1 MPIKSG
7 KLTAQEAQFIGY
19 LAATDDPTYAAKM
32 ARYSQPQ
39 AQGWQKS
46 HNPAIVEATRKA
58 QITRLNNDLL
68 PKSLDLLEKVI
79 LDDKEATRNRI
90 TAAQTV
96 LKYSLGQSEGA
107 DSKEPHEMTPQELQA
122 RIDSL
127 RRAMADKARPVIEG
141 QAVEQGPDASVFD

>member
-1 MPIKSG
+1 MPLQNG
-7 KLTAQEAQFIGY
+7 KLTAKEALFVGHM
-19 LAATDDPTYAAKM
+19 AASGNAQYAAKM
-32 ARYSQPQ
+32 AGYSQP
-39 AQGWQKS
+39 AVEGWKKS
-46 HNPAIVEATRKA
+46 QDPVIAEATRKA
-58 QITRLNNDLL
+58 QVVRLNNDLL